1 MRRKRR
7 LLYTK
12 LGDQESI
19 SLNGFRSDDGNEPHD
34 YEIMYIEMQ
43 LELAIIRDDVH
54 HEINNMNAT
63 VRELT
68 EAMAESN
75 RRGRGWMIAFLVLLA
90 AVVVK
95 KVFIE

>member
-1 MRRKRR
+1 MYCNYSEQ
-7 LLYTK
+7 LWIILIFD
-12 LGDQESI
+12 G
-19 SLNGFRSDDGNEPHD
+19 SDDGNDPH
-34 YEIMYIEMQ
+34 ECELMYIEMQ
-43 LELAIIRDDVH
+43 LELAIMRDDVY

-75 RRGRGWMIAFLVLLA
+75 RRGRGWMIAFLVLLT